1 MNSQDRLQHAWSLHQ
16 SGEVIEAESIYRDVI
31 AKDPGHA
38 AAYVYLG
45 IAQHDRKLFKDSVE
59 SYRAAL
65 KFQPLFPIAWNNL
78 GNSLRMVDQLE
89 EADFCFEQA
98 LRQNPNYLSPLKNR
112 GTLWIWAG
120 EIERGLEWYRRA
132 LRIVPDEPELHRNLG
147 VIYLLQQRYAE
158 GWHEYRYRWHFMP
171 EVRVGGG
178 GKIWEGEDPSGKVF
192 LLYPEQ
198 GIGDA
203 IQFVRAAH
211 SLKLAGATTVV
222 RCDPKLLPL
231 FSSIGGIDMLIP
243 DGLAASEM
251 GVPDFHYQASF
262 IEVVDRL
269 YGRTGALATDFA
281 AVTMCSKA
289 YIEVSETL
297 AGYWG
302 RQFQLPGL
310 KVGICWQGNPDF
322 HADVYRSVPL
332 KRFASIVDVPGV
344 NFVSLQYGYGSEQLK
359 EVSFCSQI
367 QKLPEGID
375 RSAGA
380 FLDTAAIIRNL
391 DLVITIDTS
400 TAHLAGALG
409 VPVWLILGRVPDWR
423 WREQGEVTAWYPT
436 MRLFRQSQ
444 VGHWEELFAEIAL
457 ELSSEVRNRSIVRRL

>member
-1 MNSQDRLQHAWSLHQ
+1 MNPQERLQQAWRLHQ
-16 SGEVIEAESIYRDVI
+16 SGEVFEAESIYRDVI
-31 AKDPGHA
+31 AKDPRNA

-45 IAQHDRKLFKDSVE
+45 IAQHDRKLFEDSIE
-59 SYRAAL
+59 SYRVAL
-65 KFQPLFPIAWNNL
+65 KLQPQFPIAWNNL
-78 GNSLRMVDQLE
+78 GNSLRMAGQFE
-89 EADFCFEQA
+89 EADGCFEQA
-98 LRQNPNYLSPLKNR
+98 LRQNPSYLSPLKNR

-120 EIERGLEWYRRA
+120 EIERGLEWYSHA
-132 LRIVPDEPELHRNLG
+132 LRIAPDEPELHRNLG

-171 EVRVGGG
+171 EVRVAGG
-178 GKIWEGEDPSGKVF
+178 GKVWEGEDPSGKVF

-231 FSSIGGIDMLIP
+231 FSSIGGIDMLVP
-243 DGLAASEM
+243 DVLAAREM
-251 GVPDFHYQASF
+251 GVPDIHYQASF
-262 IEVVDRL
+262 IDVVDRL
-269 YGRTGALATDFA
+269 YGRTGVLATDFA
-281 AVTMCSKA
+281 ASPICSKA

-297 AGYWG
+297 SGYW
-302 RQFQLPGL
+302 RKQLKFPGL
-310 KVGICWQGNPDF
+310 KVGLCWQGNPDF

-332 KRFASIVDVPGV
+332 KRFAPLVDVPGV
-344 NFVSLQYGYGSEQLK
+344 RFLSLQYGYGSEQLR
-359 EVSFCSQI
+359 EVSFCGLV

-375 RSAGA
+375 RSSGA

-409 VPVWLILGRVPDWR
+409 VPVWLVLGRVPDWR

-444 VGHWEELFAEIAL
+444 VGHWEGVFAEIAL
-457 ELSSEVRNRSIVRRL
+457 ALSSEVRNRSSV

>member
-1 MNSQDRLQHAWSLHQ
+1 
-16 SGEVIEAESIYRDVI
+16 
-31 AKDPGHA
+31 
-38 AAYVYLG
+38 
-45 IAQHDRKLFKDSVE
+45 
-59 SYRAAL
+59 
-65 KFQPLFPIAWNNL
+65 
-78 GNSLRMVDQLE
+78 
-89 EADFCFEQA
+89 
-98 LRQNPNYLSPLKNR
+98 
-112 GTLWIWAG
+112 
-120 EIERGLEWYRRA
+120 
-132 LRIVPDEPELHRNLG
+132 
-147 VIYLLQQRYAE
+147 
-158 GWHEYRYRWHFMP
+158 
-171 EVRVGGG
+171 
-178 GKIWEGEDPSGKVF
+178 
-192 LLYPEQ
+192 
-198 GIGDA
+198 
-203 IQFVRAAH
+203 
-211 SLKLAGATTVV
+211 
-222 RCDPKLLPL
+222 
-231 FSSIGGIDMLIP
+231 MLIP

-281 AVTMCSKA
+281 AVSMCSKA

-332 KRFASIVDVPGV
+332 KRFAPIVDVAGV

-367 QKLPEGID
+367 QQLPEGID